1 MRHAQFQVSLVMKAL
16 TGLPTQAYAQVGEEA
31 KIPVADLLLLVQAL
45 ESNLDPSF
53 IARYRPDISAGIDES
68 TIRLVHTRLRE
79 YGDLADR
86 KITVLTSLGRQDRL
100 TPELRAQVES
110 VRSRRDL
117 EDLFAPFKPKP
128 RSAAD
133 DAVDAGLEGLA
144 RFLWG
149 QEQGEIA
156 TEATKYVD
164 SEKNVPDTDTAL
176 AGARAIMARWLAEN
190 GEVRSD
196 LRRIAGEGSAVAV
209 EEVPLQRKLSAKDGA
224 ARQRYSGLFGKSLSA
239 TSMPWK
245 QILNLRRGA
254 REGWLR
260 YAIQLPRDKCLDY
273 LRQRLIQDPESP
285 LAGQLG
291 TAAEYALDN
300 YLGHGLEGFVRQ
312 SLEDRCD
319 TEAIAAYEKNLKRTL
334 MQAPVGQKVVI
345 GIETNRPGGWRAAV
359 IGVDGEL
366 LEAAIVKAD
375 PFVQARETVRSK
387 TNAPATDVP
396 VATETAT
403 AMVESS
409 VSSETESDQESPVV
423 EAVAQNDA
431 PETTSDTAG
440 QSQESEVSEVSTDT
454 PEAVADPAPTKT
466 ESGQESAVVEAVTQ
480 NDAPETTS
488 DAAVQSQESEVS
500 EVSAD
505 TPEAVADP
513 ASAEP
518 GSDQESAVVEAV
530 AQNDAS
536 ETTPEAAG
544 QSQES
549 DASEVSTDTSEAVVA
564 PAPAETGSDQESA
577 VLEAV
582 AHNDAP
588 ETTPEAAAQS
598 QESEASEVSTDTP
611 AAVADPISAETGS
624 DQESPVA
631 EAATQNNAPETTPE
645 ATAQSHESDASEV
658 STDTPEAVA
667 DLAPSDGE
675 QASDA
680 ATAKSET
687 VPAASLDDESPDAVA
702 EVTAESKLNPADRAT
717 TDGLD
722 AAAVETPEA
731 VSREAAVSS
740 PTPTA
745 AKQAPKAKKQLKRIE
760 TAQADLAE
768 LIRKHNP
775 AYVILGN
782 GPRVR
787 QVERFVRAAVKKSGK
802 RVSWMTIN
810 EAGSWIYA
818 TSRAARKEFPN
829 AEPAVRAA
837 ACLARRLQDPLAEMS
852 KLDPRVLGVGQ
863 GHHEVDQKS
872 LRDALQRQASACA
885 SAVGVDIN
893 RAPAEVLELLPAMTD
908 RVAKRIVEY
917 REKAGPLPNL
927 AAADKMPGMNKRVW
941 EQASGYFRVYGG
953 DNPLDGTG
961 VRPVLYVKTQELLDA
976 AGISVQ
982 EAIENQEK
990 LGALDLEPF
999 VDPKHPKVVLESI
1012 VKEFSPDRLD
1022 PRGPFNESKS
1032 GNGLDAIGEPKSGM
1046 KVPGIVTNSAS
1057 FGVFVDIGAEQDGL
1071 LHISQ
1076 LTEDMVSDDR
1086 PKVKPGTKLTVF
1098 ITYFDS
1104 QTGKLSLSM
1113 REPRETSRQRRTSPA
1128 ARREAG
1134 GGGRRREGGGN
1145 WQRPERTPM
1154 TRTFGPDN
1162 QQQAQARAKVENMSL
1177 GEKMAALGDKF
1188 RTKV

>member
-31 KIPVADLLLLVQAL
+31 KIPVAALLLLVQAL

-86 KITVLTSLGRQDRL
+86 KITVLTSLGRQGRL
-100 TPELRAQVES
+100 TPELRDQVES

-128 RSAAD
+128 RSAVD

-149 QEQGEIA
+149 QDQGEIA
-156 TEATKYVD
+156 IEATKYVD
-164 SEKNVPDTDTAL
+164 SEKNVPDAEAAL
-176 AGARAIMARWLAEN
+176 MGARAIMARWLAEN

-196 LRRIAGEGSAVAV
+196 LRRIAGEGSVVAV
-209 EEVPLQRKLSAKDGA
+209 EEVPLLRKLSAKDGA
-224 ARQRYSGLFGKSLSA
+224 ARQRYSGLFGKSLTA
-239 TSMPWK
+239 ASMPWK
-245 QILNLRRGA
+245 QILNLRRGS

-260 YAIQLPRDKCLDY
+260 YAIQIPRDKCLDY
-273 LRQRLIQDPESP
+273 LRQRLIQGPESP
-285 LAGQLG
+285 LASQLG

-300 YLGHGLEGFVRQ
+300 YLAHGLEGFVRQ

-366 LEAAIVKAD
+366 LEAAIIKAD
-375 PFVQARETVRSK
+375 PFVHARETVPSK

-409 VSSETESDQESPVV
+409 VPSETGSEQEPPVV
-423 EAVAQNDA
+423 EAIA
-431 PETTSDTAG
+431 
-440 QSQESEVSEVSTDT
+440 
-454 PEAVADPAPTKT
+454 
-466 ESGQESAVVEAVTQ
+466 Q

-500 EVSAD
+500 EVSTD
-505 TPEAVADP
+505 TPEAVDDP
-513 ASAEP
+513 APAETE
-518 GSDQESAVVEAV
+518 SDQESPVGEAV
-530 AQNDAS
+530 AQNDAP

-549 DASEVSTDTSEAVVA
+549 DASEVSTDTPEAVA
-564 PAPAETGSDQESA
+564 DPAPAETGSDQEPP
-577 VLEAV
+577 VVEPV
-582 AHNDAP
+582 AQNDAP
-588 ETTPEAAAQS
+588 ETTPEAAGQS
-598 QESEASEVSTDTP
+598 QEDEASTDTSE
-611 AAVADPISAETGS
+611 DIAE
-624 DQESPVA
+624 P
-631 EAATQNNAPETTPE
+631 
-645 ATAQSHESDASEV
+645 
-658 STDTPEAVA
+658 
-667 DLAPSDGE
+667 APSDGE
-675 QASDA
+675 QAADA
-680 ATAKSET
+680 VAAKSEP

-702 EVTAESKLNPADRAT
+702 EVTAESKLTTAERAM

-722 AAAVETPEA
+722 TAAVETPEA
-731 VSREAAVSS
+731 ASREAAVSS

-775 AYVILGN
+775 AYVVLGN

-787 QVERFVRAAVKKSGK
+787 QVERLVRATVKKSGK

-961 VRPVLYVKTQELLDA
+961 LRPVLYVKTQELLDA

-1022 PRGPFNESKS
+1022 PRGPFNEPKS
-1032 GNGLDAIGEPKSGM
+1032 GNGLDAIDEPKSGM

-1128 ARREAG
+1128 ARRET

-1145 WQRPERTPM
+1145 WQRPERTPI

-1162 QQQAQARAKVENMSL
+1162 QQQAQARAKVEHMSL